1 MRQSKSGILKWS
13 TEKFLRYFW
22 WESWSRSFW
31 FEINGWQFYLENQK
45 EQHGLG
51 RVSHPL
57 LGLTRSVQL
66 SDIEYGTCLKTFGIY
81 LRIMENLEITVMET
95 RTWQYRTQAGY
106 KESYDFTHWRSL
118 IVCFGT
124 KSDENGAA
132 MTMLRKYFLHQ
143 LKKIIKEG
151 KTVLRENNEKQVCV
165 SSAQKRGF
173 WAPRWRMLRRFFV
186 FCLPN

>member
-57 LGLTRSVQL
+57 LRLTRSVQL
-66 SDIEYGTCLKTFGIY
+66 SDIEYGTCLKTFWY
-81 LRIMENLEITVMET
+81 LLRIMENLEKT
-95 RTWQYRTQAGY
+95 RTWQQRTQAGLQEVIWFY
-106 KESYDFTHWRSL
+106 SLEESDCMFW
-118 IVCFGT
+118 
-124 KSDENGAA
+124 N
-132 MTMLRKYFLHQ
+132 
-143 LKKIIKEG
+143 KIWWKWSSNDNVEKIFPASAE
-151 KTVLRENNEKQVCV
+151 ENNQRGQN
-165 SSAQKRGF
+165 SFKRK
-173 WAPRWRMLRRFFV
+173 
-186 FCLPN
+186 